1 MDAVITVMVFFGGVI
16 VGTMV
21 WALVTAG
28 DDDDKLVR
36 IADEHGASEKENQL
50 NERSHNKK

>member
-36 IADEHGASEKENQL
+36 ISDEHGASEKENQL